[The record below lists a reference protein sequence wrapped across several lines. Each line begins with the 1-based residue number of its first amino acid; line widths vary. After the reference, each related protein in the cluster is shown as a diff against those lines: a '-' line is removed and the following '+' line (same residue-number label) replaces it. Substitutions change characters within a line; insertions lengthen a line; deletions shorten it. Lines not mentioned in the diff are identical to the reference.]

1 MVKTCSAARN
11 VPLFASTGA
20 LLGRE
25 KWDSLLRRLPFDLRR
40 VSFRMSICSFREFAR
55 FLYNL
60 VGRFP
65 LQTVHCWK
73 WR

>member
-1 MVKTCSAARN
+1 MVKTCSAARDA
-11 VPLFASTGA
+11 PLFASTGS

-25 KWDSLLRRLPFDLRR
+25 KLDSLLRRLPFDLRR

-60 VGRFP
+60 VGRF
-65 LQTVHCWK
+65 LSQTGHCCK